1 VFGCG
6 IIRCADA
13 MSSQHYRQRSST
25 TVEHTVWC
33 KVTEVNKIVCS
44 HGSNHDA
51 VVWIG
56 VMAVSAKVR
65 SDIRGVSTP
74 AALDL
79 MRGSDQLSLMLCSS

>member
-1 VFGCG
+1 
-6 IIRCADA
+6 

-56 VMAVSAKVR
+56 VMAVSATVR

-79 MRGSDQLSLMLCSS
+79 MRGSYQLSLMLCSS